1 MHNQLRK
8 NTLRKR
14 RALRVRKQV
23 RGTATKPRLS
33 VYRTNR
39 HISAQLIDDENGITI
54 ASASTL
60 SRANRGTE
68 SSSKSATGARTVG
81 QTVAT
86 AAQEKGITTVVFD
99 RGHVK
104 YHGLVAALADA
115 AREAGL
121 KF

>member
-8 NTLRKR
+8 NGLRKR

-23 RGTATKPRLS
+23 RGTAEKPRLS
-33 VYRTNR
+33 VYRTNK
-39 HISAQLIDDENGITI
+39 HISAQLIDDVNGVTI
-54 ASASTL
+54 ANASTL
-60 SRANRGTE
+60 ARELRGTE
-68 SSSKSATGARTVG
+68 NNSKSMSGARVVG
-81 QTVAT
+81 QTVAK
-86 AAQEKGITTVVFD
+86 AAQEKGIQSVVFD
-99 RGHVK
+99 RGFYK